1 MLDLF
6 TDQQLVYH
14 VGEGTAHATQAIAE
28 LPWRWTWE
36 VVSPEYLSPAD
47 TSSAAPAIV
56 VIQSEADQPIPAY
69 LAKRIDDYHLQ
80 KEFADTS
87 GVFRFRTIVRI
98 YLRA

>member
-1 MLDLF
+1 MLALPSDESFARIGWIRTAFKHAAFEWQYLSAH
-6 TDQQLVYH
+6 TWQTPS
-14 VGEGTAHATQAIAE
+14 GGTAPT
-28 LPWRWTWE
+28 
-36 VVSPEYLSPAD
+36 V
-47 TSSAAPAIV
+47 V

-87 GVFRFRTIVRI
+87 GVFRFSTIVRI